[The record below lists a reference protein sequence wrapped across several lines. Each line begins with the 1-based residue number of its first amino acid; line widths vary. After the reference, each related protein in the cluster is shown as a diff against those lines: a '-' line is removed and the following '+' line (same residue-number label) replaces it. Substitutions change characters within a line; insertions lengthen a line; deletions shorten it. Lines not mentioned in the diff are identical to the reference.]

1 MNIFFRILKFGFT
14 LRRAIKAQRRSCKKI
29 KTESRD
35 DLLNETLKFISQH
48 QIILESDVRADPAHN
63 FNPLNEIETLLKKL
77 SSFENE
83 YCLMENKLHVFP
95 LTFFVTVILAQGRRA
110 LDLLNDVDTDNKR
123 IAYYEAGKNGKLD
136 KLIELWTKK
145 LEGENENKLSHPQSR
160 REIEVRRMLAVMKKR
175 HPEYINFFLLH
186 FIEQRNDES
195 FQKQLHE
202 GKIKEVVEDIL
213 DFFEVGHATPDM
225 IYKSIAM
232 QIFELFRN
240 LIQISELKE
249 IINRLIYYSFA
260 KDYKN
265 FTDFGNKG
273 NYLKNMVGEFAIF
286 DFDNEKELRQKH
298 RVGKIFVKNMKKAH
312 PMMNDPQ
319 FASYFDLIATNPL
332 FYRLSRLKIKY
343 FGFLP
348 KNSSLYFPK

>member
-1 MNIFFRILKFGFT
+1 M
-14 LRRAIKAQRRSCKKI
+14 RRVVKAQRRSRKQI
-29 KTESRD
+29 KSESRD
-35 DLLNETLKFISQH
+35 DLFNETLEFIIQH
-48 QIILESDVRADPAHN
+48 QIILESDIHADPVHN
-63 FNPLNEIETLLKKL
+63 FNPLSEIEALLKKL

-83 YCLMENKLHVFP
+83 YLLTENKLRVFP
-95 LTFFVTVILAQGRRA
+95 LTFFVALIMSQGRSA
-110 LDLLNDVDTDNKR
+110 LDLTQEVDKDNKR
-123 IAYYEAGKNGKLD
+123 IAYYEAGKNGKLEN
-136 KLIELWTKK
+136 LIEHWTKK
-145 LEGENENKLSHPQSR
+145 LEGENENKLSHPQAR
-160 REIEVRRMLAVMKKR
+160 REIEVKRMLAVMKKK
-175 HPEYINFFLLH
+175 HPEHVNFFLLH
-186 FIEQRNDES
+186 FIEQRHDEY
-195 FQKQLHE
+195 FQKELYE

-240 LIQISELKE
+240 LIQIPELKE

-319 FASYFDLIATNPL
+319 FASYFNLIATNPL

-348 KNSSLYFPK
+348 KNFSSYLPK